1 MSRFLQQKQDN
12 DIAFSFCFNSSHIDS
27 DIFSLTD
34 SNPIVSAQLVV
45 KDETPTNVTE
55 ELDVKIYPT
64 EPLPANGTI
73 IVDISDADD
82 LDIETIPPE
91 GITIVMT
98 NTTIIL
104 TNEDIEI
111 PDQDVNESPST
122 GTTVDEEVEEE
133 D

>member
-1 MSRFLQQKQDN
+1 MMILPLVSVSI
-12 DIAFSFCFNSSHIDS
+12 IAISIAVF
-27 DIFSLTD
+27 FSLAD

-45 KDETPTNVTE
+45 KDETPTNATE

-64 EPLPANGTI
+64 EPLPANGTL

-91 GITIVMT
+91 GVTIVMT
-98 NTTIIL
+98 NTTITL

-111 PDQDVNESPST
+111 PVQDDQSPST
-122 GTTVDEEVEEE
+122 GTTGDEEDEV
-133 D
+133 DD

>member
-1 MSRFLQQKQDN
+1 MMILPLVSGSIVAILVA
-12 DIAFSFCFNSSHIDS
+12 AF
-27 DIFSLTD
+27 FSLAD
-34 SNPIVSAQLVV
+34 SNPIISAQLVV
-45 KDETPTNVTE
+45 KDETPTNATE

-73 IVDISDADD
+73 TVDISDADD

-91 GITIVMT
+91 GVTIIMT
-98 NTTIIL
+98 NTTITL

-111 PDQDVNESPST
+111 PDQDDESPAAETT
-122 GTTVDEEVEEE
+122 GNVEVEDE